1 MDMPNPRCPYCRE
14 LFDPSRYHPDQIV
27 CSNGE
32 CQLKRR
38 TDYHRRKLQNDSTY
52 REQCCDSQ
60 EKWRNQHPDYMHN
73 YRKKHGRLS
82 TKKTPTT
89 REFSRRLN
97 RILARVKN
105 NVGLDLTSY
114 GKSVCVL
121 VISSDEHVKNI
132 LATADLILI
141 EGLQKED

>member
-1 MDMPNPRCPYCRE
+1 MPRPRCPYCRE
-14 LFDPSRYHPDQIV
+14 LFDPSRYHPGQVV
-27 CSNGE
+27 CSRRE
-32 CQLKRR
+32 CQCQRR
-38 TDYHRRKLQNDSTY
+38 TEYHRRKLQNDSTY

-82 TKKTPTT
+82 TKTTPTT

-114 GKSVCVL
+114 GESVCVL
-121 VISSDEHVKNI
+121 VISSDERIKNI